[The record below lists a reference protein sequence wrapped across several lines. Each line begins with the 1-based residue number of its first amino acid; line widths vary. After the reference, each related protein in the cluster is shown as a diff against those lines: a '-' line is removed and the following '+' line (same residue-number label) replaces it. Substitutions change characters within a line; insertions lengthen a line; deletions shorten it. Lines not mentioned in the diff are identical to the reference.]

1 MPIYA
6 TKESE
11 FGRIIEGAS
20 INAFNTEEEA
30 KAYLLDGYDPRD
42 WDHSTA
48 EFGRGYFGDCWL
60 KLSEHPE
67 KTPWLIEPFTLDQ
80 IIISGP
86 GQHPGYGY
94 WIDPYP
100 DILVLEN
107 IKERE

>member
-20 INAFNTEEEA
+20 INAFDTEEEA

-86 GQHPGYGY
+86 GQHPGHGY